1 MMNDEII
8 ESLVFGLIN
17 VNVNDVSMK
26 FKVNRS

>member
-8 ESLVFGLIN
+8 ESLVFGSTN

-26 FKVNRS
+26 LKVNRS